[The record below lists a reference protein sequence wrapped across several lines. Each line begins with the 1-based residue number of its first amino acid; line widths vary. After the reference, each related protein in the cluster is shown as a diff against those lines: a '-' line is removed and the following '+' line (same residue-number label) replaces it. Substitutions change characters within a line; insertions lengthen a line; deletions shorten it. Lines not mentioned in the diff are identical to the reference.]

1 MSAAKKLHALRSEE
15 PSVVIEANPGS
26 DARTQG
32 RDVKQ
37 AREAASQ
44 FHLSERRKL
53 TVSEK
58 LSEGRGYW
66 RGMMT
71 GAMIGAAAGFGGTYV
86 MLNTL
91 VPYIMETTRD
101 AIVYNEMA
109 NSFRPQPATPTGGA
123 PPTE

>member
-1 MSAAKKLHALRSEE
+1 MSAAKKLHALRTEE
-15 PSVVIEANPGS
+15 PSVVIEANPSAEGR
-26 DARTQG
+26 AQA

-44 FHLSERRKL
+44 FHLSDRRKL

-71 GAMIGAAAGFGGTYV
+71 GAMVGAAAGFGGTYL

-101 AIVYNEMA
+101 AIVYNDMA
-109 NSFRPQPATPTGGA
+109 NSFRPQAATPTGGA
-123 PPTE
+123 PPSE